1 MLEKILNFGKK
12 IIPKP
17 IFNFFQPTYHALL
30 SILACLW
37 YRFPSNKLI
46 VIGVTGT
53 NGKSTTVNLIVKI
66 LEEAGF
72 KVGLCSGINFKIKEK
87 EWENKTRMTMP
98 GRFALQK
105 MLRKMVKAN
114 CKYAVIEVTSE
125 GLKQKRGLGIS
136 FDIAIFTN
144 LKSEHIE
151 AHGGFEK
158 YKQAKAKLFQSLEN
172 KWLNKKDVKKNIIS
186 NLDDE
191 HGEYFL
197 KFKADEKFGYKINAK
212 LKTQNAKDE
221 NLINMKPDKT
231 QNVPMAIGTPII
243 IGAKDENL
251 KIIEAKDI
259 KENLNGT
266 SFICNNIQ
274 FNLNLLGEFNVYN
287 SLAGICLG
295 LSQGINLEII
305 KKALEKI
312 KGIPGRM
319 EKINEGQ
326 NFTIIVDHAHTPDAF
341 ELIFQIIQKNFQ
353 SNLKQTKIISVFGS
367 AGGIRDKKKRPEL
380 GFIASKYSDF
390 IILTNEDPY
399 DTPPKEIIKDI
410 AKGFVKEK
418 MILEKNYWEILDRK
432 EAIKKALSLAQENDV
447 VLILGK
453 GCESCIKIAKNKKI
467 PWDDRKVAR
476 ELLSK
481 LH

>member
-1 MLEKILNFGKK
+1 MIEKILNFGRK

-17 IFNFFQPTYHALL
+17 IFYFFQPAYHWLL
-30 SILACLW
+30 STIACLW

-72 KVGLCSGINFKIKEK
+72 KTGLCSGINFKIGEE

-98 GRFALQK
+98 GRFILQK
-105 MLRKMVKAN
+105 MLRKMVKVN

-125 GLKQKRGLGIS
+125 GLKQNRGLGIN
-136 FDIAIFTN
+136 FDVAVFTN
-144 LKSEHIE
+144 LQPEHIE

-172 KWLNKKDVKKNIIS
+172 SKKIYPIKFCKAEIPLKIKLFNRKKIIIS
-186 NLDDE
+186 NLDDDY
-191 HGEYFL
+191 GEYFL
-197 KFKADEKFGYKINAK
+197 KFKADEKYGYRCPMSNIKYSSRAKSMDQMLNTEYKIVDAK
-212 LKTQNAKDE
+212 NIEL
-221 NLINMKPDKT
+221 NLS
-231 QNVPMAIGTPII
+231 
-243 IGAKDENL
+243 
-251 KIIEAKDI
+251 
-259 KENLNGT
+259 GT
-266 SFICNNIQ
+266 SFTVDNIY
-274 FNLNLLGEFNVYN
+274 FHLNLLGKFNVYN
-287 SLAGICLG
+287 ALVGICLG

-319 EKINEGQ
+319 ERINEGQ
-326 NFTIIVDHAHTPDAF
+326 NFTVIVDYAHTPDAF
-341 ELIFQIIQKNFQ
+341 ELVYQTIQTIYPKE
-353 SNLKQTKIISVFGS
+353 SKIISVFGS
-367 AGGIRDKKKRPEL
+367 TGGTRDKRKRPIL

-410 AKGFVKEK
+410 TKGFVKEK

-432 EAIKKALSLAQENDV
+432 EAIEKAVSLAQKNDII
-447 VLILGK
+447 LILGK

-467 PWDDRKVAR
+467 PWDDRKAAR
-476 ELLSK
+476 EALIG
-481 LH
+481 